1 MADVAASDT
10 QGSNPASDAEAPNR
24 AHEPNQRA
32 DTSPTDAS
40 APDTQESDPEGL
52 TPGSSARNEFPIFEH
67 TVYAN
72 SCSQGALANRVRAAA
87 EEWLSGWDAN
97 GAEWKFWVERNEAAR
112 AAFAGLVHAS
122 PDDVAVTTSVSQ
134 GVSAL
139 VSALD
144 LRGERN
150 RIVIS
155 EYEFPTVGQIAHA
168 QELRGAEV
176 VHVRPEV
183 DGRIPLER
191 FAEAIDERTALVCS
205 TFVSFRSGHRH
216 DVSAIAELAHE
227 HGALHLA
234 DSYQAIGAIELD
246 VRTLGPDVVTGGT
259 VKYLLGSA
267 GLGFMWLRDTLRREL
282 LPTQTGWFADE
293 DIFAM
298 SIADYS
304 PHATARRF
312 DSGTPPVPSLYPGVA
327 GMELIAEVG
336 VPAIEAHIRRLV
348 DRLLSGLDEL
358 GATVVTPRG
367 AKEYGP
373 MVCILATDPNS
384 LVDALAAEGIVV
396 STRDSNLRVSLHLYN
411 VEADVDRILGG
422 LAAHR
427 ALLA

>member
-1 MADVAASDT
+1 MDR
-10 QGSNPASDAEAPNR
+10 AET
-24 AHEPNQRA
+24 
-32 DTSPTDAS
+32 DTSAD
-40 APDTQESDPEGL
+40 L
-52 TPGSSARNEFPIFEH
+52 TPDLTAGLSVRDEFAIFEH
-67 TVYAN
+67 TTYAN

-87 EEWLSGWDAN
+87 EEWLAGWDEN
-97 GAEWKFWVERNEAAR
+97 GAEWEFWVERNEAAR
-112 AAFAGLVHAS
+112 AAFAGLLHAE

-144 LRGERN
+144 LSGERN

-176 VHVRPEV
+176 VHVRPEP

-191 FAEAIDERTALVCS
+191 FADAVDERTALVCC
-205 TFVSFRSGHRH
+205 TAVSFRSGHRH
-216 DVSAIAELAHE
+216 DVSAIADVAHAQ
-227 HGALHLA
+227 GALVLA
-234 DSYQAIGAIELD
+234 DSYQAIGAVEVD
-246 VRTLGPDVVTGGT
+246 VRTLGADVVTGGT

-267 GLGFMWLRDTLRREL
+267 GLGFMWLRPELRTEL

-327 GMELIAEVG
+327 GMELVAEVG
-336 VPAIEAHIRRLV
+336 VPAIEEHVGALV
-348 DRLLSGLDEL
+348 ALLLAGLDEL
-358 GATVVTPRG
+358 GATVATPR
-367 AKEYGP
+367 APAEHGP
-373 MVCILATDPNS
+373 LICVVSTDPS
-384 LVDALAAEGIVV
+384 ALVDALAAERIVT
-396 STRDSNLRVSLHLYN
+396 STRDSNLRISLHLYN
-411 VEADVDRILGG
+411 VEEDVERILAA
-422 LAAHR
+422 LAANR
-427 ALLA
+427 TLLA